1 VSTITVSDLKKRSA
15 KQWSKSAK
23 KGELVITSQG
33 QPVAVLLP
41 TNAGSLDATLST
53 LRSVRALQAQRSLQ
67 QAAEQNGTS
76 ELSISDIDAEIT
88 TARRARRK

>member
-1 VSTITVSDLKKRSA
+1 
-15 KQWSKSAK
+15 
-23 KGELVITSQG
+23 
-33 QPVAVLLP
+33 
-41 TNAGSLDATLST
+41 